1 MSKHLF
7 SEIFGCYYKIIT
19 EIVNNAPLTVA
30 EVKNIID
37 RNGFAESCSYLLP
50 KIESLPFIE
59 QKDGVYHS
67 LLHSKSVLPLT
78 FIERAWLKAITT
90 DPRFALFADT
100 DREIKNNGI
109 EPLYRTE
116 FFKYFDQYSDGDD
129 FQNPRYQKHF
139 RAISAA
145 MDTAKAIKIV
155 YHPPKKDKPVVGHYI
170 PLQFEFSPKD
180 NKFRVFAAR
189 ILNEKTVNHVC
200 LNLNRICDVKKSA
213 AVFTGEASNLK
224 LCLEDF
230 DAKEPVTVAIRD
242 ERNAIERFMVEFSS
256 YRKNSAFDDKTQTCT
271 TKIHYRKTDETE
283 VLIKLLSF
291 GPTLKVLGPEPF
303 LDLFTRRIRRQ
314 CEMLRQP
321 PPNSGETS

>member
-19 EIVNNAPLTVA
+19 EIVNNAPLTAA
-30 EVKNIID
+30 EVKDIINQ
-37 RNGFAESCSYLLP
+37 NGFAESFSHLLP
-50 KIESLPFIE
+50 KIESLSFIE

-67 LLHSKSVLPLT
+67 LLHNKCALPLT
-78 FIERAWLKAITT
+78 FIERAWLKAITA

-100 DREIKNNGI
+100 DCEIKDDET

-116 FFKYFDQYSDGDD
+116 FFKYFDQYSDVDD
-129 FQNPRYQKHF
+129 FQNPRYQKYF

-145 MDTAKAIKIV
+145 MDTAKAVKIV
-155 YHPPKKDKPVVGHYI
+155 YHQPKKDKPVVGHYI

-189 ILNEKTVNHVC
+189 ILNEKAVNHVC

-230 DAKEPVTVAIRD
+230 DAKEPVTVEIRD

-256 YRKNSAFDDKTQTCT
+256 YRKNSEFCDKTQTCT

-303 LDLFTRRIRRQ
+303 LNLFTQRIRRQ

-321 PPNSGETS
+321 PQFSE